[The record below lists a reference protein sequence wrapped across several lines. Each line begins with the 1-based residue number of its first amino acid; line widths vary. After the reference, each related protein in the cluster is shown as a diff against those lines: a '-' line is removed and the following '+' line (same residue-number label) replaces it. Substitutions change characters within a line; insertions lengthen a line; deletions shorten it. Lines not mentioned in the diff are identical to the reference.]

1 MSLLALICAD
11 LTPRRA
17 QATAASKSG
26 LSASECTIGEQEV
39 VAAIMQAISL
49 LDNAAPD
56 LRPLHEFCCCAVA
69 SMFVD
74 DPLTELKSESRTQT
88 CVSSGRSNPHPA
100 RFSVLAGTVL

>member
-1 MSLLALICAD
+1 MLALICAD
-11 LTPRRA
+11 FAPRRA
-17 QATAASKSG
+17 QATAASKSS

-49 LDNAAPD
+49 LEHAALD

-74 DPLTELKSESRTQT
+74 NPLTELNSGSRTQT
-88 CVSSGRSNPHPA
+88 CVSFGRSNPHLA
-100 RFSVLAGTVL
+100 RFSVLAGTAL